1 MADEWYYAENG
12 ESFGPLSGD
21 EMLKLIGQSGDEPLY
36 VWREGMAGWMDAR
49 EAPEFSAARR
59 KSRMRP
65 ALLLQATQQAIAKG
79 RQTLARQKLGER
91 ARHELIAYLAVSA
104 YLCVWFS
111 AVLFYKSTVLRSVGI
126 EFAPFALAAV
136 KALVL
141 GKFILVLEPFKS
153 ATGQTGQSPHRR
165 YSQEGFAVH
174 SRLIRALDPRGDCGR
189 PFSWAEAAEVVREI
203 GGGSALQALALAILM
218 FLVLLPYLAFR
229 RLALVFGDLP
239 ELLFT
244 LRPPEKIESAGPNR
258 KRLTPPASPT
268 PGSLQL
274 PEPSARVQKR
284 GSHAQGHGDQKAGR
298 SPRSCRDK
306 RLTAEHISCL

>member
-36 VWREGMAGWMDAR
+36 VWREGMAGWTDAR

-104 YLCVWFS
+104 YLLVWFS

-136 KALVL
+136 KALIL
-141 GKFILVLEPFKS
+141 GKFILVLEAFQIGDRGKRGS
-153 ATGQTGQSPHRR
+153 LLIVDILKKALLFTLAL
-165 YSQEGFAVH
+165 FALSILEEIVVGH
-174 SRLIRALDPRGDCGR
+174 FHGR
-189 PFSWAEAAEVVREI
+189 EAAEVVREI

-244 LRPPEKIESAGPNR
+244 LRPPEKIKAQAQIES
-258 KRLTPPASPT
+258 
-268 PGSLQL
+268 
-274 PEPSARVQKR
+274 
-284 GSHAQGHGDQKAGR
+284 D
-298 SPRSCRDK
+298 
-306 RLTAEHISCL
+306 

>member
-21 EMLKLIGQSGDEPLY
+21 EMLKRIGQGGDEPFY
-36 VWREGMAGWMDAR
+36 VWREGMAQWTDAR

-79 RQTLARQKLGER
+79 RQTLAQQKLGER

-104 YLCVWFS
+104 YLLVWFS
-111 AVLFYKSTVLRSVGI
+111 AVLFYKSTILRSVGI

-136 KALVL
+136 KALIL
-141 GKFILVLEPFKS
+141 GKFILVLEAFQIGERGKQGS
-153 ATGQTGQSPHRR
+153 LLIVDILKKALLFTLAL
-165 YSQEGFAVH
+165 FALSILEEIVVGH
-174 SRLIRALDPRGDCGR
+174 FHGR
-189 PFSWAEAAEVVREI
+189 EAAEVVREI

-229 RLALVFGDLP
+229 RIALVFGDLP

-244 LRPPEKIESAGPNR
+244 LRPPEKPKGEAKS
-258 KRLTPPASPT
+258 
-268 PGSLQL
+268 GS
-274 PEPSARVQKR
+274 
-284 GSHAQGHGDQKAGR
+284 D
-298 SPRSCRDK
+298 
-306 RLTAEHISCL
+306 